1 MEVLER
7 DEEDVS
13 PRFSFQKNGSSL
25 SCVVPPF
32 LLNDSINRKS
42 LYYNKL
48 PEEPLKLTVLKLD
61 GSSFDIK
68 VPRNGTVT
76 ELKLA
81 VESAFSHLP
90 NTGTDKVSWSH
101 VWGHFCLSYDGR
113 KLLTDSDL
121 LGTYRIK
128 DGDKLSFM
136 RHVSISYNLVK
147 TRTKRDSYKTEPS
160 ISKGCESRQRR
171 GEGEGNYHRDGL
183 LVKHQN
189 NIHGDNRGVVTNCES
204 RLVRLFRGWFPYKV
218 ASPERRIK
226 QKSNA
231 SRSNDSLLTE
241 LCSD

>member
-1 MEVLER
+1 MEVLKR

-32 LLNDSINRKS
+32 LLSPQKS

-48 PEEPLKLTVLKLD
+48 PEEPLNLTILKLD

-68 VPRNGTVT
+68 VARNGTVA
-76 ELKLA
+76 ELKQA
-81 VESAFSHLP
+81 VESVFSHFP
-90 NTGTDKVSWSH
+90 KTGTGKVSWSH

-128 DGDKLSFM
+128 DDDKLSFM

-147 TRTKRDSYKTEPS
+147 TRSEREDSSKNEPS

-171 GEGEGNYHRDGL
+171 GEREGNHHQADL
-183 LVKHQN
+183 SENQN
-189 NIHGDNRGVVTNCES
+189 NNHDNNRGVVANCES
-204 RLVRLFRGWFPYKV
+204 RLVHLFRGWLPYKLT
-218 ASPERRIK
+218 SPERRMK
-226 QKSNA
+226 QKSST
-231 SRSNDSLLTE
+231 SRSHDGLLME
-241 LCSD
+241 F

>member
-1 MEVLER
+1 MEVLKR

-32 LLNDSINRKS
+32 LLSPQKS

-48 PEEPLKLTVLKLD
+48 PEEPFNLTILKLD

-68 VPRNGTVT
+68 VARNGTVA
-76 ELKLA
+76 ELKQA
-81 VESAFSHLP
+81 VESVFSNFP
-90 NTGTDKVSWSH
+90 KTGTGKVSWSH

-147 TRTKRDSYKTEPS
+147 TRSEREDPSKNEPS
-160 ISKGCESRQRR
+160 M
-171 GEGEGNYHRDGL
+171 
-183 LVKHQN
+183 
-189 NIHGDNRGVVTNCES
+189 
-204 RLVRLFRGWFPYKV
+204 
-218 ASPERRIK
+218 
-226 QKSNA
+226 
-231 SRSNDSLLTE
+231 
-241 LCSD
+241 

>member
-7 DEEDVS
+7 GEEDVS
-13 PRFSFQKNGSSL
+13 PRFSFQRNGSPL

-32 LLNDSINRKS
+32 LLKDSISRKS

-61 GSSFDIK
+61 DSSFDIK
-68 VPRNGTVT
+68 VARNGTVA
-76 ELKLA
+76 ELKQA

-90 NTGTDKVSWSH
+90 KTEPGNVSWSH

-136 RHVSISYNLVK
+136 RHVSISYNMVK
-147 TRTKRDSYKTEPS
+147 TRSEREDLNKNEPS
-160 ISKGCESRQRR
+160 TSKCCESRQRS
-171 GEGEGNYHRDGL
+171 GEREDNHHQVDL
-183 LVKHQN
+183 LKKHQN
-189 NIHGDNRGVVTNCES
+189 TIHDSNRGVIANCES
-204 RLVRLFRGWFPYKV
+204 RLVHLFRGWLPYKL
-218 ASPERRIK
+218 ASPKRRIK
-226 QKSNA
+226 GKNSA
-231 SRSNDSLLTE
+231 SGSGIAFLAD
-241 LCSD
+241 C

>member
-13 PRFSFQKNGSSL
+13 PRFSFQKSGSSL

-32 LLNDSINRKS
+32 LLNDSISRKS

-48 PEEPLKLTVLKLD
+48 PEEPLKLTVIKLD

-68 VPRNGTVT
+68 VARNGTVA
-76 ELKLA
+76 ELKQA

-90 NTGTDKVSWSH
+90 KTGTGKVSWSH
-101 VWGHFCLSYDGR
+101 VWGHFCLSYYGR

-128 DGDKLSFM
+128 DGDKLNFT

-147 TRTKRDSYKTEPS
+147 TRSERDSYRTEPS

-171 GEGEGNYHRDGL
+171 GEREGDHLGDDL
-183 LVKHQN
+183 LGNHQS
-189 NIHGDNRGVVTNCES
+189 DNRGVVTNCES
-204 RLVRLFRGWFPYKV
+204 RLGHLFRGWFPYKL

-226 QKSNA
+226 HRSSA
-231 SRSNDSLLTE
+231 SSSHDSLLPE
-241 LCSD
+241 I

>member
-25 SCVVPPF
+25 ACVVPPF
-32 LLNDSINRKS
+32 LLNDSIPRKS

-48 PEEPLKLTVLKLD
+48 PEEPLNLTVLKLD
-61 GSSFDIK
+61 GSSF
-68 VPRNGTVT
+68 VAA
-76 ELKLA
+76 ELKQA

-90 NTGTDKVSWSH
+90 KTGTGKVSWSH
-101 VWGHFCLSYDGR
+101 VWGHFCLSYNER

-128 DGDKLSFM
+128 DGDKLSFT

-147 TRTKRDSYKTEPS
+147 TRSAREDPHKNEPS

-171 GEGEGNYHRDGL
+171 GEREGNHHQDDL
-183 LVKHQN
+183 LANHEN
-189 NIHGDNRGVVTNCES
+189 NIHESNRGVVANCES
-204 RLVRLFRGWFPYKV
+204 RFFNLFRGWLPYKL

-226 QKSNA
+226 QKS
-231 SRSNDSLLTE
+231 STSQSHDSFLMN
-241 LCSD
+241 C

>member
-1 MEVLER
+1 MLLVMER
-7 DEEDVS
+7 DEEDIF
-13 PRFSFQKNGSSL
+13 PRFSFQKNRPSL

-32 LLNDSINRKS
+32 SLSDSICRKS

-68 VPRNGTVT
+68 VARNGTVV
-76 ELKLA
+76 ELKQA
-81 VESAFSHLP
+81 VESAFSHLTK
-90 NTGTDKVSWSH
+90 TGTGKVSWSH
-101 VWGHFCLSYDGR
+101 VWGYFCLSYNGR

-147 TRTKRDSYKTEPS
+147 TRSEREDPSKNAPS

-171 GEGEGNYHRDGL
+171 CERKGIHHRDDL
-183 LVKHQN
+183 LENHQN
-189 NIHGDNRGVVTNCES
+189 NIHGDNRGVVANCES
-204 RLVRLFRGWFPYKV
+204 RLVYLFRGWFPYKL

-226 QKSNA
+226 QKSSA
-231 SRSNDSLLTE
+231 SRSHDSLLTNY
-241 LCSD
+241 